1 MKNNQIRSIKYNFVM
16 NLILT
21 ASNFLFPLITFP
33 YVSRVLQVE
42 ANGIIAYV
50 TSIVSYFS
58 LVASLGIPTYGI
70 RAAATV
76 RDDKRKLSKVVQ
88 ELLIINIVLVGLV
101 LIIYFI
107 MLFTVPSMLVYREL
121 FYINAIGIILN
132 VLGVNWFFQAIEQYD
147 YITVRSI
154 IFRVLSIALMFIFVH
169 QPSDYIIYGLILVLS
184 SAGSNILN
192 FKRLFKYITLKKQ
205 DKYEFV
211 PHFKPILIL
220 FAQSLVIS
228 IYTNLDLIMLGSI
241 KDSYEVGLYT
251 AATKL
256 KLILLSVVNSLGNVL
271 LPRMSYYVKRNM
283 KEQFERV
290 MAQALNFTLFISLPL
305 AIFFTLNANES
316 LLILAGEQYLGAVLS
331 MQFLTIAVIP
341 IGITGVLGIQVLTP
355 LEKEKYLLI
364 SVIVGAVID
373 LLLNF
378 ILILSYGSSGAA
390 FATMIAEFAV
400 LLVQIYYTRE
410 LLFKIIH
417 QIVGI
422 RYLFTVGISA
432 LGMILVKSLQL
443 SHFWLLCVEGIIFF
457 VSYAVILVLLK
468 DDFIINF
475 LENFYNKFKKS

>member
-42 ANGIIAYV
+42 ANGILAYV

-154 IFRVLSIALMFIFVH
+154 VFRVLSIALMFIFVH
-169 QPSDYIIYGLILVLS
+169 QPSDYIIYGLILVFS

-378 ILILSYGSSGAA
+378 TLISPYGSSGAA

-422 RYLFTVGISA
+422 RYLFTVGISV
-432 LGMILVKSLQL
+432 LGMILVKSLPL

-457 VSYAVILVLLK
+457 GSYAVILVLLK

-475 LENFYNKFKKS
+475 LENFYKKLKKS

>member
-1 MKNNQIRSIKYNFVM
+1 M

-378 ILILSYGSSGAA
+378 ILISSYGSSGAS

-432 LGMILVKSLQL
+432 LVMILVKSLQL

-457 VSYAVILVLLK
+457 GSYAVILVLLK
-468 DDFIINF
+468 DDFILNF
-475 LENFYNKFKKS
+475 LENFYKKLKKI

>member
-107 MLFTVPSMLVYREL
+107 MIFTVPSMLVYREL

-192 FKRLFKYITLKKQ
+192 FKRLFKYITLKKH

-378 ILILSYGSSGAA
+378 ILISSYGSSGAA

-457 VSYAVILVLLK
+457 GSYAVILVLLK
-468 DDFIINF
+468 DDFILNF
-475 LENFYNKFKKS
+475 LENFYKKLKKI

>member
-169 QPSDYIIYGLILVLS
+169 QPSDYIIYGLILVFS

-378 ILILSYGSSGAA
+378 ILISSYGSSGAA

-400 LLVQIYYTRE
+400 LFVQIYYTRG
-410 LLFKIIH
+410 LLFKIAH

-422 RYLFTVGISA
+422 RYLFTVSISV

-443 SHFWLLCVEGIIFF
+443 SYFWLLCVEGIIFF
-457 VSYAVILVLLK
+457 GSYAVILVLLK

-475 LENFYNKFKKS
+475 LENFYKKLKKF

>member
-378 ILILSYGSSGAA
+378 ILISSYGSSGAA

>member
-341 IGITGVLGIQVLTP
+341 IGITA
-355 LEKEKYLLI
+355 
-364 SVIVGAVID
+364 IVK
-373 LLLNF
+373 NC
-378 ILILSYGSSGAA
+378 ILSTAPRYCSPARIRRLSLA
-390 FATMIAEFAV
+390 FKVKNIANGR
-400 LLVQIYYTRE
+400 LINN
-410 LLFKIIH
+410 
-417 QIVGI
+417 
-422 RYLFTVGISA
+422 
-432 LGMILVKSLQL
+432 VK
-443 SHFWLLCVEGIIFF
+443 FR
-457 VSYAVILVLLK
+457 A
-468 DDFIINF
+468 
-475 LENFYNKFKKS
+475 

>member
-169 QPSDYIIYGLILVLS
+169 QPSDYIIYGLILVFS

-241 KDSYEVGLYT
+241 KDSYEVWLYT

-378 ILILSYGSSGAA
+378 ILISSYGSSGAA

-400 LLVQIYYTRE
+400 LFVQIYYTRG
-410 LLFKIIH
+410 LLFKIAH

-422 RYLFTVGISA
+422 RYLFTVSISV

-443 SHFWLLCVEGIIFF
+443 SYFWLLCVEGIIFF
-457 VSYAVILVLLK
+457 GSYAVILVLLK

-475 LENFYNKFKKS
+475 LENFYKKLKKF

>member
-1 MKNNQIRSIKYNFVM
+1 MSTKAPK
-16 NLILT
+16 T
-21 ASNFLFPLITFP
+21 
-33 YVSRVLQVE
+33 
-42 ANGIIAYV
+42 
-50 TSIVSYFS
+50 
-58 LVASLGIPTYGI
+58 
-70 RAAATV
+70 
-76 RDDKRKLSKVVQ
+76 
-88 ELLIINIVLVGLV
+88 
-101 LIIYFI
+101 I

-378 ILILSYGSSGAA
+378 ILISSYGSSGAA

>member
-192 FKRLFKYITLKKQ
+192 FK
-205 DKYEFV
+205 
-211 PHFKPILIL
+211 
-220 FAQSLVIS
+220 
-228 IYTNLDLIMLGSI
+228 N
-241 KDSYEVGLYT
+241 
-251 AATKL
+251 
-256 KLILLSVVNSLGNVL
+256 
-271 LPRMSYYVKRNM
+271 
-283 KEQFERV
+283 
-290 MAQALNFTLFISLPL
+290 
-305 AIFFTLNANES
+305 
-316 LLILAGEQYLGAVLS
+316 
-331 MQFLTIAVIP
+331 
-341 IGITGVLGIQVLTP
+341 
-355 LEKEKYLLI
+355 
-364 SVIVGAVID
+364 
-373 LLLNF
+373 
-378 ILILSYGSSGAA
+378 
-390 FATMIAEFAV
+390 
-400 LLVQIYYTRE
+400 
-410 LLFKIIH
+410 
-417 QIVGI
+417 
-422 RYLFTVGISA
+422 
-432 LGMILVKSLQL
+432 
-443 SHFWLLCVEGIIFF
+443 IIF
-457 VSYAVILVLLK
+457 
-468 DDFIINF
+468 
-475 LENFYNKFKKS
+475 

>member
-42 ANGIIAYV
+42 ANGILAYV

-88 ELLIINIVLVGLV
+88 ELLIINIVLVGFV

-107 MLFTVPSMLVYREL
+107 MLFTFPSMLVYREL
-121 FYINAIGIILN
+121 FYINAIGIVLN

-154 IFRVLSIALMFIFVH
+154 IFLILSIVLKFIFLH
-169 QPSDYIIYGLILVLS
+169 QPIDYIIYGLILVFS

-192 FKRLFKYITLKKQ
+192 FKRLFQYITLKKQ

-256 KLILLSVVNSLGNVL
+256 KLILLSIVNSLGNVL
-271 LPRMSYYVKRNM
+271 LPRMSYYAKRNM
-283 KEQFERV
+283 KEQFERIT
-290 MAQALNFTLFISLPL
+290 AQALNFTLFISFPL
-305 AIFFTLNANES
+305 AVFFTLNAKES
-316 LLILAGEQYLGAVLS
+316 LFLLAGEQYLGAVLS

-341 IGITGVLGIQVLTP
+341 IGITGILGIQVLTP

-378 ILILSYGSSGAA
+378 TLISSYGSSGAA

-400 LLVQIYYTRE
+400 LLVQIYYTRD

-432 LGMILVKSLQL
+432 LGMILVKILQL
-443 SHFWLLCVEGIIFF
+443 SYFWLLCVEGIIFF
-457 VSYAVILVLLK
+457 GSYAVILVLLK

-475 LENFYNKFKKS
+475 LENFYKKLKKF

>member
-107 MLFTVPSMLVYREL
+107 MIFTVPSMLVYREL

-192 FKRLFKYITLKKQ
+192 FKRLFKYITLKKH

-305 AIFFTLNANES
+305 AIFFTLNAHES

-378 ILILSYGSSGAA
+378 ILISSYGSSGAA

-457 VSYAVILVLLK
+457 GSYAVILVLLK
-468 DDFIINF
+468 DDFILNF
-475 LENFYNKFKKS
+475 LENFYKKLKKI

>member
-42 ANGIIAYV
+42 ANGILAYV

-58 LVASLGIPTYGI
+58 LIASLGIPTYGI

-88 ELLIINIVLVGLV
+88 ELLIINIVLVGFV

-154 IFRVLSIALMFIFVH
+154 IFRIFSIALMFIFVH
-169 QPSDYIIYGLILVLS
+169 QPSDYIIYGLILVFS

-256 KLILLSVVNSLGNVL
+256 KLILLSIVNSLGNVL
-271 LPRMSYYVKRNM
+271 LPRMSYYAKRNM
-283 KEQFERV
+283 KEQFERIT
-290 MAQALNFTLFISLPL
+290 AQALNFTLFISFPL
-305 AIFFTLNANES
+305 AVFFTLNAKES
-316 LLILAGEQYLGAVLS
+316 LFLLAGEQYLGAVLS

-341 IGITGVLGIQVLTP
+341 IGITGILGIQVLTP

-378 ILILSYGSSGAA
+378 ILISSYGSSGAA

-400 LLVQIYYTRE
+400 LFVQIYYTRD
-410 LLFKIIH
+410 LLFKIAH

-422 RYLFTVGISA
+422 RYLFTVGISV

-443 SHFWLLCVEGIIFF
+443 SYFWLLCVEGIIFF
-457 VSYAVILVLLK
+457 GSYAVILVLLK

-475 LENFYNKFKKS
+475 LENFYKKLKKF

>member
-58 LVASLGIPTYGI
+58 LVAFLGIPTYGI

-88 ELLIINIVLVGLV
+88 ELLIINIVLVGFV

-107 MLFTVPSMLVYREL
+107 MLFTVPSMPVYSEL

-271 LPRMSYYVKRNM
+271 LPRMSYYVRRNM

-378 ILILSYGSSGAA
+378 ILISPYGSSGAA

-400 LLVQIYYTRE
+400 LFVQIYYTRE

-457 VSYAVILVLLK
+457 GSYAVILVLLK
-468 DDFIINF
+468 DDFILNF
-475 LENFYNKFKKS
+475 LENFYKKLKKI

>member
-132 VLGVNWFFQAIEQYD
+132 VLGVNLFFQAIEQYD

-378 ILILSYGSSGAA
+378 ILISSYGSSGAA

>member
-1 MKNNQIRSIKYNFVM
+1 M

-378 ILILSYGSSGAA
+378 ILISSYGSSGAA

>member
-88 ELLIINIVLVGLV
+88 ELLIINIVLVGFV

-107 MLFTVPSMLVYREL
+107 MLFTVPSILVYREL

-378 ILILSYGSSGAA
+378 ILISPYGSSGAA

-432 LGMILVKSLQL
+432 LGMIFVKSLQL

-457 VSYAVILVLLK
+457 GSYAVILVLLK

>member
-1 MKNNQIRSIKYNFVM
+1 MKTNQLKSIKYNFVM

-33 YVSRVLQVE
+33 YVSRILQVE
-42 ANGIIAYV
+42 ANGILAYV

-76 RDDKRKLSKVVQ
+76 RDNKRKLSKVVQ
-88 ELLIINIVLVGLV
+88 ELLIINIVLVGFV

-154 IFRVLSIALMFIFVH
+154 IFRVLSIVLMFIFVH
-169 QPSDYIIYGLILVLS
+169 QPSDYIIYGLILVIS

-192 FKRLFKYITLKKQ
+192 FKRLFKYITFKKQ

-251 AATKL
+251 AATKI
-256 KLILLSVVNSLGNVL
+256 KLILLSIVNSLGNVL
-271 LPRMSYYVKRNM
+271 LPRMSYYVRRNM

-290 MAQALNFTLFISLPL
+290 MTQALNFTLFISFPL

-316 LLILAGEQYLGAVLS
+316 LLILAGEKYLGAILS

-364 SVIVGAVID
+364 SVIVGAIID

-378 ILILSYGSSGAA
+378 ILISSYGSSGAA
-390 FATMIAEFAV
+390 FATMIAEFVV
-400 LLVQIYYTRE
+400 LCVQIYYTRD

-432 LGMILVKSLQL
+432 LGMILLKNIEL
-443 SHFWLLCVEGIIFF
+443 SPFWLLCVEGIVFF
-457 VSYAVILVLLK
+457 GSYTAILVLIK
-468 DDFIINF
+468 DDFILNF
-475 LENFYNKFKKS
+475 LKFFHNKLKKS

>member
-42 ANGIIAYV
+42 ANGILAYV

-58 LVASLGIPTYGI
+58 LIASLGIPTYGI

-88 ELLIINIVLVGLV
+88 ELLIINIVLVGFV

-378 ILILSYGSSGAA
+378 ILISSYGSSGAA

-410 LLFKIIH
+410 LLFKIIY

>member
-42 ANGIIAYV
+42 ANGIIAHV

-378 ILILSYGSSGAA
+378 ILISSYGSSGAA